1 MAELQFELVSPER
14 SLASL
19 QVTEVQL
26 PGTDGDM
33 TAMADHAPVIT
44 NTASGHGSGRLV
56 SRCHGIFRGPAV
68 LPKLRRP
75 GPRSWPRRPTRRVT
89 EGARQAVEE
98 QLELA
103 RKKLEEAE
111 GDHRD
116 TTEKVVADFVS
127 ASGEHGV
134 ERALLLKKKGP
145 G

>member
-44 NTASGHGSGRLV
+44 TL
-56 SRCHGIFRGPAV
+56 
-68 LPKLRRP
+68 RP
-75 GPRSWPRRPTRRVT
+75 GMVRAVSSAGATEYFVT
-89 EGARQAVEE
+89 GGFAEVTATGTTVLAERAFEKGSDGARVAVEE
-98 QLELA
+98 QLEIA
-103 RKKLEEAE
+103 RRKLEEAE

-116 TTEKVVADFVS
+116 TTEKVVADFVQ
-127 ASGEHGV
+127 
-134 ERALLLKKKGP
+134 LLENME
-145 G
+145 

>member
-44 NTASGHGSGRLV
+44 TL
-56 SRCHGIFRGPAV
+56 
-68 LPKLRRP
+68 RP
-75 GPRSWPRRPTRRVT
+75 GMVRAVSSAGATEYFVT
-89 EGARQAVEE
+89 GGFAEVTATGTTVLAEKAYEKGSEGARAAVEE

-116 TTEKVVADFVS
+116 TTEKVVADFVQ
-127 ASGEHGV
+127 
-134 ERALLLKKKGP
+134 LLENME
-145 G
+145 

>member
-44 NTASGHGSGRLV
+44 TL
-56 SRCHGIFRGPAV
+56 
-68 LPKLRRP
+68 RP
-75 GPRSWPRRPTRRVT
+75 GMVRAVSSAGATEYFVT
-89 EGARQAVEE
+89 GGFAEVTATGTTVLAERAFEKGSEGARVAVEE
-98 QLELA
+98 QLEAA
-103 RKKLEEAE
+103 RKRLEEAE

-116 TTEKVVADFVS
+116 TTEKVVADFVQ
-127 ASGEHGV
+127 
-134 ERALLLKKKGP
+134 LLENME
-145 G
+145 

>member
-33 TAMADHAPVIT
+33 TAMADHAPIIT
-44 NTASGHGSGRLV
+44 TL
-56 SRCHGIFRGPAV
+56 
-68 LPKLRRP
+68 RP
-75 GPRSWPRRPTRRVT
+75 GMVRAVSSAGATEYFVT
-89 EGARQAVEE
+89 GGFAEVTATGTTVLAERAFEKGSDGARAAVEE
-98 QLELA
+98 QLEIA

-116 TTEKVVADFVS
+116 TTEKVVDDFVQ
-127 ASGEHGV
+127 
-134 ERALLLKKKGP
+134 LLENME
-145 G
+145 